1 MAIPVLHD
9 DQHGTAVVVAAA
21 LLKALD
27 RTGRTLGSAHIVIS
41 GAGAAG
47 VACARML
54 LAMGADA
61 ERLWLC
67 DIHGVLH
74 SERADL
80 NRWTQRFARATEA
93 RTLADV
99 AAGADVLIGV
109 SAAGAFTADLVT
121 AMAPRPIVFA
131 LANPDPEIM
140 PEVVLR
146 AVPDAIVATGRS
158 DRPNQINN
166 LLAFPFLFRGALDAR
181 ARRITPAMLIAAVQ
195 ALASIPTSRS

>member
-93 RTLADV
+93 RPLADV
-99 AAGADVLIGV
+99 AAGTGVLSGA
-109 SAAGAFTADLVT
+109 SAAGAFTPPHVT
-121 AMAPRPIVFA
+121 PSARP
-131 LANPDPEIM
+131 P
-140 PEVVLR
+140 
-146 AVPDAIVATGRS
+146 T
-158 DRPNQINN
+158 
-166 LLAFPFLFRGALDAR
+166 AF
-181 ARRITPAMLIAAVQ
+181 T
-195 ALASIPTSRS
+195 

>member
-1 MAIPVLHD
+1 MYCVYCVLVQLMCTLSFFFLMIRRPPRSTRTD
-9 DQHGTAVVVAAA
+9 TLFPYTTLFRSAA

-80 NRWTQRFARATEA
+80 NRWTQ
-93 RTLADV
+93 
-99 AAGADVLIGV
+99 G
-109 SAAGAFTADLVT
+109 
-121 AMAPRPIVFA
+121 
-131 LANPDPEIM
+131 
-140 PEVVLR
+140 
-146 AVPDAIVATGRS
+146 
-158 DRPNQINN
+158 
-166 LLAFPFLFRGALDAR
+166 
-181 ARRITPAMLIAAVQ
+181 
-195 ALASIPTSRS
+195 LASENGRG

>member
-1 MAIPVLHD
+1 MVVALEPSFGESNLADIRAPDCFEIEVRRQAVMAIPVLHD

-54 LAMGADA
+54 LALGADA

-74 SERADL
+74 SA
-80 NRWTQRFARATEA
+80 Q
-93 RTLADV
+93 
-99 AAGADVLIGV
+99 IG
-109 SAAGAFTADLVT
+109 SA
-121 AMAPRPIVFA
+121 
-131 LANPDPEIM
+131 
-140 PEVVLR
+140 
-146 AVPDAIVATGRS
+146 S
-158 DRPNQINN
+158 
-166 LLAFPFLFRGALDAR
+166 
-181 ARRITPAMLIAAVQ
+181 
-195 ALASIPTSRS
+195 

>member
-80 NRWTQRFARATEA
+80 NRRTHRLSPYTAARP
-93 RTLADV
+93 LADV
-99 AAGADVLIGV
+99 AAGADVLLGGP
-109 SAAGAFTADLVT
+109 AAG
-121 AMAPRPIVFA
+121 PC
-131 LANPDPEIM
+131 
-140 PEVVLR
+140 
-146 AVPDAIVATGRS
+146 
-158 DRPNQINN
+158 
-166 LLAFPFLFRGALDAR
+166 
-181 ARRITPAMLIAAVQ
+181 
-195 ALASIPTSRS
+195 

>member
-74 SERADL
+74 SERAAL
-80 NRWTQRFARATEA
+80 NRRTQRFSLATAA
-93 RTLADV
+93 RTLPAV
-99 AAGADVLIGV
+99 AAGTDVL
-109 SAAGAFTADLVT
+109 TC
-121 AMAPRPIVFA
+121 R
-131 LANPDPEIM
+131 
-140 PEVVLR
+140 
-146 AVPDAIVATGRS
+146 
-158 DRPNQINN
+158 
-166 LLAFPFLFRGALDAR
+166 
-181 ARRITPAMLIAAVQ
+181 
-195 ALASIPTSRS
+195 